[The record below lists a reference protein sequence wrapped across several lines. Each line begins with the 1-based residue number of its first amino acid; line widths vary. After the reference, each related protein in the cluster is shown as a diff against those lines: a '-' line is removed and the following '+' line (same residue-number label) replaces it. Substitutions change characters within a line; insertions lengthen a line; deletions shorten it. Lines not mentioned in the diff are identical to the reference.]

1 MITSDIVMKF
11 FNRKKKTKSSDFI
24 YIQKD
29 ALPKSFCNNVI
40 QKFELDDRKR
50 QGQVGSGVRLEIKR
64 SCDLSITGKEDWVSY
79 DEAFFKSLNNAL
91 KEYLKFIPQEF
102 IEFKALGRFE
112 DDTGYQIQ
120 KTQPGDYYIW
130 HHDQTKT
137 RLVTFIWYLNDI
149 KDGGYT
155 EFIDGT
161 RIQPEAGKL
170 IIFPATWDF
179 LHRGVSPKTET
190 KYICTGWVHAEMM
203 DG

>member
-1 MITSDIVMKF
+1 MKF

-29 ALPKSFCNNVI
+29 ALPRSFCNNVI

>member
-1 MITSDIVMKF
+1 MKF
-11 FNRKKKTKSSDFI
+11 FERKKKTKFSDFI
-24 YIQKD
+24 YIERD

-40 QKFELDDRKR
+40 EKFEQDDRKR
-50 QGQVGSGVRLEIKR
+50 QGQVGSGVHLEIKR
-64 SCDLSITGKEDWVSY
+64 SSDLSITELEDWKSY
-79 DEAFFKSLNNAL
+79 DQAFFRCLNNGL
-91 KEYLKFIPQEF
+91 KKYVRFLPEEYIKH
-102 IEFKALGRFE
+102 KALSELG

-120 KTQPGDYYIW
+120 RTQPGDYYIW
-130 HHDQTKT
+130 HHDQSAT

-190 KYICTGWVHAEMM
+190 KYLCTGWVHADMM
-203 DG
+203 EG

>member
-1 MITSDIVMKF
+1 MKF

-29 ALPKSFCNNVI
+29 ALPRSFCNNVI

-64 SCDLSITGKEDWVSY
+64 SCDLSITGKEDWKSY

-91 KEYLKFIPQEF
+91 KEYLRFIPEEYIQ
-102 IEFKALGRFE
+102 FKALGRFE

-130 HHDQTKT
+130 HHDQTT
-137 RLVTFIWYLNDI
+137 SRLVTFIWYLNDV
-149 KDGGYT
+149 KDDGYT

-190 KYICTGWVHAEMM
+190 KYICTGWVHAQMM

>member
-1 MITSDIVMKF
+1 MKF

-161 RIQPEAGKL
+161 RIQPEVGKL

>member
-1 MITSDIVMKF
+1 MKF
-11 FNRKKKTKSSDFI
+11 FNRKKKTEFSDFI

-40 QKFELDDRKR
+40 QKFEQDDRKR
-50 QGQVGSGVRLEIKR
+50 QGQVGSGVRLDIKR
-64 SCDLSITGKEDWVSY
+64 SCDLSITELEDWESY
-79 DEAFFKSLNNAL
+79 DQAFFRCLNDGL
-91 KEYLKFIPQEF
+91 QEYIKFLPEEYIQY
-102 IEFKALGRFE
+102 KALGQLG

-190 KYICTGWVHAEMM
+190 KYLCTGWVHAEMM
-203 DG
+203 ED

>member
-1 MITSDIVMKF
+1 MKF
-11 FNRKKKTKSSDFI
+11 FNRKKKTKFTDFI
-24 YIQKD
+24 YVERD

-40 QKFELDDRKR
+40 EKFEQDDRKR
-50 QGQVGSGVRLEIKR
+50 QGQVGGGVQLDIKR
-64 SCDLSITGKEDWVSY
+64 SSDLSISELDDWKSY
-79 DEAFFKSLNNAL
+79 DQAFFKSLSGGLKKYIRFLPEEYMKHRAL
-91 KEYLKFIPQEF
+91 SE
-102 IEFKALGRFE
+102 LGN
-112 DDTGYQIQ
+112 DTGYQIQ
-120 KTQPGDYYIW
+120 RTQPNDYYIW
-130 HHDQTKT
+130 HHDQTTT

-190 KYICTGWVHAEMM
+190 KYLCTGWVHADMM
-203 DG
+203 EG

>member
-1 MITSDIVMKF
+1 MKF
-11 FNRKKKTKSSDFI
+11 FNRKKKTKFTDFI
-24 YIQKD
+24 YVERD

-40 QKFELDDRKR
+40 EKFEQDDRKR
-50 QGQVGSGVRLEIKR
+50 QGQVGGGVQLDIKR
-64 SCDLSITGKEDWVSY
+64 SSDLSISELDDWKSY
-79 DEAFFKSLNNAL
+79 DQAFFKSLNGGLKKYIRFLPEEYMKHRAL
-91 KEYLKFIPQEF
+91 SE
-102 IEFKALGRFE
+102 LGN
-112 DDTGYQIQ
+112 DTGYQIQ
-120 KTQPGDYYIW
+120 RTQPNDYYIW

-137 RLVTFIWYLNDI
+137 RLVTFIWYLNDV
-149 KDGGYT
+149 KDDGYT

>member
-1 MITSDIVMKF
+1 MKF
-11 FNRKKKTKSSDFI
+11 FNRKKKTKFTDFI

-29 ALPKSFCNNVI
+29 ALPRSFCDNVI

-50 QGQVGSGVRLEIKR
+50 QGQVGSGVQLDIKR
-64 SCDLSITGKEDWVSY
+64 SCDLSITGKEDWKSY

-91 KEYLKFIPQEF
+91 KEYLRFIPEEYIQ
-102 IEFKALGRFE
+102 FKALGRFE

-130 HHDQTKT
+130 HHDQTT
-137 RLVTFIWYLNDI
+137 SRLVTFIWYLNDV
-149 KDGGYT
+149 KDDGYT

>member
-1 MITSDIVMKF
+1 MKF

-29 ALPKSFCNNVI
+29 ALPRSFCNNVI

-64 SCDLSITGKEDWVSY
+64 SCDLSITGKEDWKSY

-91 KEYLKFIPQEF
+91 KEYLRFIPEEYIQ
-102 IEFKALGRFE
+102 FKALGRFE

-137 RLVTFIWYLNDI
+137 RLVTFIWYLNDV
-149 KDGGYT
+149 KDDGYT

-170 IIFPATWDF
+170 NIFPATWDF

>member
-1 MITSDIVMKF
+1 MKF

-29 ALPKSFCNNVI
+29 ALPRSFCNNVI

-64 SCDLSITGKEDWVSY
+64 SCDLSITGKEDWKSY

-91 KEYLKFIPQEF
+91 KEYLRFIPEEYIQ
-102 IEFKALGRFE
+102 FKALGRFE

-130 HHDQTKT
+130 HHDQTT
-137 RLVTFIWYLNDI
+137 SRLVTFIWYLNDV
-149 KDGGYT
+149 KDDGYT

-190 KYICTGWVHAEMM
+190 KYLCTGWVHAEMM

>member
-1 MITSDIVMKF
+1 MKF
-11 FNRKKKTKSSDFI
+11 FGRKKKTKFSDFI
-24 YIQKD
+24 YVERD

-40 QKFELDDRKR
+40 EKFEQDDRKR
-50 QGQVGSGVRLEIKR
+50 QGQVGGGVQLDVKR
-64 SCDLSITGKEDWVSY
+64 SSDLSISQLDDWKSY
-79 DEAFFKSLNNAL
+79 DQAFFKSLNGGLKKYIRFLPEEYMKHRAL
-91 KEYLKFIPQEF
+91 SE
-102 IEFKALGRFE
+102 LGN
-112 DDTGYQIQ
+112 DTGYQIQ
-120 KTQPGDYYIW
+120 RTQPNDYYIW
-130 HHDQTKT
+130 HHDQTTT

-190 KYICTGWVHAEMM
+190 KYLCTGWVHADIME
-203 DG
+203 D

>member
-1 MITSDIVMKF
+1 MKF
-11 FNRKKKTKSSDFI
+11 FNRKKKRKFSDFI

-29 ALPKSFCNNVI
+29 ALPKSFCDNVI

-50 QGQVGSGVRLEIKR
+50 QGQVGSGVRLDIKR
-64 SCDLSITGKEDWVSY
+64 SCDLSITGKEDWESY
-79 DEAFFKSLNNAL
+79 DQAFFKSLNDAL
-91 KEYLKFIPQEF
+91 KEYLRFIPEEYLQSR
-102 IEFKALGRFE
+102 ALGRFE

-137 RLVTFIWYLNDI
+137 RLVTFIWYLNDV

-161 RIQPEAGKL
+161 RIQPEVGKL

-190 KYICTGWVHAEMM
+190 KYICTGWVHAQMM

>member
-1 MITSDIVMKF
+1 MKF

-29 ALPKSFCNNVI
+29 ALPRSFCNNVI

-64 SCDLSITGKEDWVSY
+64 SCDLSITGKEDWKSY

-91 KEYLKFIPQEF
+91 KEYLRFIPEEYIQ
-102 IEFKALGRFE
+102 FKALGRFE

-137 RLVTFIWYLNDI
+137 RLVTFIWYLNDV

>member
-1 MITSDIVMKF
+1 MKF
-11 FNRKKKTKSSDFI
+11 FERKKKTKFSDFI
-24 YIQKD
+24 YIERD

-40 QKFELDDRKR
+40 EKFEQDDRKR

-64 SCDLSITGKEDWVSY
+64 SSDLSITELEDWKSY
-79 DEAFFKSLNNAL
+79 DQAFFRCLNSQLKKYIQFLPEEYVKYSAL
-91 KEYLKFIPQEF
+91 NE
-102 IEFKALGRFE
+102 LGN
-112 DDTGYQIQ
+112 DTGYQIQ
-120 KTQPGDYYIW
+120 RTQPGDYYIW
-130 HHDQTKT
+130 HHDQTT
-137 RLVTFIWYLNDI
+137 SRLVTFIWYLNDI

-190 KYICTGWVHAEMM
+190 KYLCTGWVHAEMM
-203 DG
+203 EG

>member
-1 MITSDIVMKF
+1 MKF
-11 FNRKKKTKSSDFI
+11 FNSKKKTKSSDFI

-29 ALPKSFCNNVI
+29 ALPRSFCNNVI

-64 SCDLSITGKEDWVSY
+64 SCDLSITGKEDWKSY

-91 KEYLKFIPQEF
+91 KEYLRFIPEEYIQ
-102 IEFKALGRFE
+102 FKALGRFE

-130 HHDQTKT
+130 HHDQTT
-137 RLVTFIWYLNDI
+137 SRLVTFIWYLNDV
-149 KDGGYT
+149 KYDGYT

>member
-1 MITSDIVMKF
+1 MKF
-11 FNRKKKTKSSDFI
+11 FNRKKKTKFTDFI

-29 ALPKSFCNNVI
+29 ALPRSFCDNVI

-50 QGQVGSGVRLEIKR
+50 QGQVGSGVRLDIKR
-64 SCDLSITGKEDWVSY
+64 SCDLSITGKEDWKSY

-91 KEYLKFIPQEF
+91 KEYLRFIPEEYIQ
-102 IEFKALGRFE
+102 FKALGRFE

-137 RLVTFIWYLNDI
+137 RLVTFIWYLNDV

-170 IIFPATWDF
+170 IIFPSTWDF

-190 KYICTGWVHAEMM
+190 KYICTGWVHAQMM

>member
-1 MITSDIVMKF
+1 M
-11 FNRKKKTKSSDFI
+11 
-24 YIQKD
+24 
-29 ALPKSFCNNVI
+29 
-40 QKFELDDRKR
+40 
-50 QGQVGSGVRLEIKR
+50 
-64 SCDLSITGKEDWVSY
+64 
-79 DEAFFKSLNNAL
+79 
-91 KEYLKFIPQEF
+91 
-102 IEFKALGRFE
+102 GRFE

-130 HHDQTKT
+130 HHDQTT
-137 RLVTFIWYLNDI
+137 SRLVTFIWYLNDV
-149 KDGGYT
+149 KDDGYT

>member
-1 MITSDIVMKF
+1 MKF

-29 ALPKSFCNNVI
+29 ALPRSFCNNVI

-50 QGQVGSGVRLEIKR
+50 QGQVGSGVRLDIKR
-64 SCDLSITGKEDWVSY
+64 SCDLSITGKEDWKSY

-102 IEFKALGRFE
+102 IQFKALSRFE

-137 RLVTFIWYLNDI
+137 RLVTFIWYLNDV
-149 KDGGYT
+149 KDDGYT

-190 KYICTGWVHAEMM
+190 KYLCTGWVHAEMM
-203 DG
+203 EG

>member
-1 MITSDIVMKF
+1 MMKF
-11 FNRKKKTKSSDFI
+11 FNRKKKTKFTDFI
-24 YIQKD
+24 YVERD

-40 QKFELDDRKR
+40 EKFEQDDRKR
-50 QGQVGSGVRLEIKR
+50 QGQVGGGVQLDIKR
-64 SCDLSITGKEDWVSY
+64 SSDLSISKLDDWKSY
-79 DEAFFKSLNNAL
+79 DQAFFRCLNNGL
-91 KEYLKFIPQEF
+91 KKYIRFLPEEYIKN
-102 IEFKALGRFE
+102 KALSELGN
-112 DDTGYQIQ
+112 DTGYQIQ
-120 KTQPGDYYIW
+120 RTQPNDYYIW
-130 HHDQTKT
+130 HHDQTTT

-190 KYICTGWVHAEMM
+190 KYLCTGWVHADMM
-203 DG
+203 EG

>member
-1 MITSDIVMKF
+1 MKF

-29 ALPKSFCNNVI
+29 ALPRSFCNNVI

-50 QGQVGSGVRLEIKR
+50 QGRVGSGVRLDIKR
-64 SCDLSITGKEDWVSY
+64 SCDLSITGKEDWKSY

-91 KEYLKFIPQEF
+91 KEYLRFIPEEYIQ
-102 IEFKALGRFE
+102 FKALNRIE

-137 RLVTFIWYLNDI
+137 RLVTFIWYLNDV